1 MTRKILGKI
10 PNQYSIKWSCRYC
23 RHYHQEWRDSI
34 DIPED
39 KFEVKCKKCSS
50 SHQIKVYKNQSSTNT
65 YCEILN
71 PNNDNRIFLNIGIDN
86 FKKFMPETEVYPHNS
101 ILSRE
106 EFYQRWSQ
114 HDAIHFISGSLF
126 DDEGERK
133 VAYIEKKLNCGWY
146 PFNEYG
152 KTELPCD
159 YEYITEDLLNETSK
173 QLLNS
178 LSIHLFEDT

>member
-1 MTRKILGKI
+1 MIVAIGMTRTIVMKM
-10 PNQYSIKWSCRYC
+10 PSQYLIKWSCRYC
-23 RHYHQEWRDSI
+23 QHYHQWWRDSI

-65 YCEILN
+65 YCEILS

-86 FKKFMPETEVYPHNS
+86 FKKFIPETEVYPLNS

-152 KTELPCD
+152 KTELPCE

-173 QLLNS
+173 QLLN
-178 LSIHLFEDT
+178 L